1 MVKGTYRLK
10 RADAVN
16 SSFTSWTLKLPCSL
30 KLDIIYS
37 QKNKFGLQFISEDIE
52 TASHLRRLLELNIDS
67 EVIDKKV
74 DFWLK
79 EN

>member
-1 MVKGTYRLK
+1 
-10 RADAVN
+10 VN
-16 SSFTSWTLKLPCSL
+16 FSFTSWTLKLPCSS

-37 QKNKFGLQFISEDIE
+37 PKNKFGLKFISEDIE
-52 TASHLRRLLELNIDS
+52 TASHLPRLLDLNIGPS
-67 EVIDKKV
+67 EIIGKEV